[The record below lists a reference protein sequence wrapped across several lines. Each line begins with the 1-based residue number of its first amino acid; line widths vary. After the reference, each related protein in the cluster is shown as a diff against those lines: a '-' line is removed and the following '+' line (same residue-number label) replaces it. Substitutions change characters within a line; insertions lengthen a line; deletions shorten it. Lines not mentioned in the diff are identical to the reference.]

1 MNLVF
6 LRKSNVLLLLIVTV
20 IYSCSSVQIEE
31 KPKQSFKELKL
42 WYTAPAADWNEAL
55 PIGNGRLG
63 AMVYGNPKNE
73 NIQLNENTLWA
84 GGPHRNENPNGKESL
99 SEVRA
104 LIFQENYKEAHDI
117 ANENFISKKSRN
129 FLFFF

>member
-6 LRKSNVLLLLIVTV
+6 LRKTNIFLLLIVV
-20 IYSCSSVQIEE
+20 LIYSCSSVKIDE
-31 KPKQSFKELKL
+31 KPENDFTELKL
-42 WYTAPAADWNEAL
+42 WYTSPAADWNEAL

-84 GGPHRNENPNGKESL
+84 GGPHRNDNPNGKQSL
-99 SEVRA
+99 SEVRE
-104 LIFQENYKEAHDI
+104 LIFQEK
-117 ANENFISKKSRN
+117 
-129 FLFFF
+129 